1 MEAAKRVKVMKES
14 DEAFGVQG
22 IIEEDIYSAIMGI
35 SHWESLKKELVEN
48 SIKGPTPP
56 SPPS

>member
-1 MEAAKRVKVMKES
+1 MKES

-48 SIKGPTPP
+48 SIKGPTPL
-56 SPPS
+56 PPKMIYMP